1 MKFWYK
7 PSKEEEALIF
17 GVHIMG
23 WTGFCGG
30 AIAHGFSTRT
40 TWRDPGAYAWGEDR
54 IPPKGSREKPWT
66 KEQFLAWLA
75 RQTRGVIILADKK
88 GGVADKYIFPMFPKN
103 GEEFTAGTLL
113 CTAVVSDYYINRNTR
128 NKVRHAIITTRTKPR
143 KPRKEKEAKA

>member
-7 PSKEEEALIF
+7 PSKEEEALIIN
-17 GVHIMG
+17 VDITG

-30 AIAHGFSTRT
+30 ATAYNFFTQI
-40 TWRDPGAYAWGEDR
+40 TWRDPGAYAWREDR
-54 IPPKGSREKPWT
+54 TPPKGSREKPWT
-66 KEQFLAWLA
+66 KAQFLAWLA
-75 RQTRGVIILADKK
+75 RQTRGAIILADKK

-128 NKVRHAIITTRTKPR
+128 NKVRHAIITTQTKPR

>member
-7 PSKEEEALIF
+7 PSKEEEALIIN
-17 GVHIMG
+17 VDITG

-30 AIAHGFSTRT
+30 AIAWNFSTQI
-40 TWRDPGAYAWGEDR
+40 TWRGPDPYAWSGR
-54 IPPKGSREKPWT
+54 QSPPKGSKEKPWT

-75 RQTRGVIILADKK
+75 RQTRGAIILADKK
-88 GGVADKYIFPMFPKN
+88 GGPADEYIFPMFPKN